1 MKNVQVN
8 KPTLPILAILGCCL
22 IWGTTFTVVKD
33 VSKSIDPF
41 LLSGLRNLIATSALI
56 AYIIIAKKGKN
67 LMDKNSLK
75 SGFLLGALLG
85 TIYISQTIG
94 ISFTSANHS
103 AFITCSAVI
112 MVPVI
117 LFLFGWEKFTAKQI
131 LSILMVTIG
140 LVLLTLKSG
149 LSGFNV
155 GDLIT
160 LIAAV
165 FCAVH
170 IVFSGLYV
178 RKYDFLSLIFYQFFF
193 ASLFSFLALFSKQ
206 AFYNFPPILFEN
218 DAIYSV
224 LYLGVM
230 GTLFCYFVTV
240 WGQKHVSTTYI
251 ALIFSLEPLFASV
264 TNYLVLHEVFT
275 TKEFIGAVIIF
286 GGILLY
292 SIPKKWFSILSNDRN
307 LPSGIPDKTK

>member
-1 MKNVQVN
+1 MKNPQVN
-8 KPTLPILAILGCCL
+8 IPTIPILAILGCCL

-33 VSKSIDPF
+33 VSNSIDPF
-41 LLSGLRNLIATSALI
+41 LLSGFRNLIATSALFV
-56 AYIIIAKKGKN
+56 YFIITKKSKI
-67 LMDKNSLK
+67 LLDKNSLR
-75 SGFLLGALLG
+75 SGLVLGVLLG

-94 ISFTSANHS
+94 ITFTSANHS

-117 LFLFGWEKFTAKQI
+117 LFLFGWEKFNKKQI
-131 LSILMVTIG
+131 LSILMVAIG
-140 LVLLTLKSG
+140 LILLTLKSG
-149 LSGFNV
+149 LSGFNL

-160 LIAAV
+160 LVAAV
-165 FCAVH
+165 ICAMH

-178 RKYDFLSLIFYQFFF
+178 RKYNFLSLIFYQFLF
-193 ASLFSFLALFSKQ
+193 AGLVSFSGLFSKQ

-218 DAIYSV
+218 DAIYNV
-224 LYLGVM
+224 LYLGLL

-264 TNYLVLHEVFT
+264 TNYLVLNEVFT

-292 SIPKKWFSILSNDRN
+292 SIPKKWFSIFRN
-307 LPSGIPDKTK
+307 NLV

>member
-1 MKNVQVN
+1 MKNPQVN
-8 KPTLPILAILGCCL
+8 IPTIPILAILGCCL

-33 VSKSIDPF
+33 VSNSIDPF
-41 LLSGLRNLIATSALI
+41 LLSGFRNLIATSALFV
-56 AYIIIAKKGKN
+56 YFIITKKSKI
-67 LMDKNSLK
+67 LLDKNSLR
-75 SGFLLGALLG
+75 SGLVLGVLLG

-94 ISFTSANHS
+94 ITFTSANHS

-112 MVPVI
+112 MVPII
-117 LFLFGWEKFTAKQI
+117 LFLFGWEKFNKKQI
-131 LSILMVTIG
+131 LSILMVAIG
-140 LVLLTLKSG
+140 LILLTLKSG
-149 LSGFNV
+149 LSGFNL

-160 LIAAV
+160 LVAAV
-165 FCAVH
+165 ICAMH

-178 RKYDFLSLIFYQFFF
+178 RKYNFLSLIFYQFFF
-193 ASLFSFLALFSKQ
+193 AGLVSFCGLFSKQ

-218 DAIYSV
+218 DAIYNV
-224 LYLGVM
+224 LYLGLL

-264 TNYLVLHEVFT
+264 TNYLVLNEVFT

-292 SIPKKWFSILSNDRN
+292 SIPKKWFSIFRN
-307 LPSGIPDKTK
+307 NLV

>member
-1 MKNVQVN
+1 MKNVQGN
-8 KPTLPILAILGCCL
+8 KSTLPIIAILGCCL
-22 IWGTTFTVVKD
+22 VWGTTFTVVKD
-33 VSKSIDPF
+33 VSNSIDPF
-41 LLSGLRNLIATSALI
+41 LLSGLRNLIATSVLC
-56 AYIIIAKKGKN
+56 AYIIITKKGKI
-67 LMDKNSLK
+67 LLDKNSLR
-75 SGFLLGALLG
+75 SGLVLGILLG

-117 LFLFGWEKFTAKQI
+117 LFLFGWEKFNKKQI
-131 LSILMVTIG
+131 ISISMVAIG

-149 LSGFNV
+149 LSGFNL

-160 LIAAV
+160 LAAAV
-165 FCAVH
+165 VCAVH

-178 RKYDFLSLIFYQFFF
+178 RKYNFLSLIFYQFLF
-193 ASLFSFLALFSKQ
+193 AGLVSFLGLFSKQ
-206 AFYNFPPILFEN
+206 AIFNFPPIFFEN
-218 DAIYSV
+218 EAIYNV
-224 LYLGVM
+224 LYLGLL

-264 TNYLVLHEVFT
+264 TNYLVLNEVFT
-275 TKEFIGAVIIF
+275 SKEFIGAVIIF
-286 GGILLY
+286 GGIVLY
-292 SIPKKWFSILSNDRN
+292 SFPKKWFSIFRN
-307 LPSGIPDKTK
+307 NPI

>member
-1 MKNVQVN
+1 MKNVQGN
-8 KPTLPILAILGCCL
+8 KSTLPIIAILGCCL
-22 IWGTTFTVVKD
+22 VWGTTFTVVKD
-33 VSKSIDPF
+33 VSNSIDPF
-41 LLSGLRNLIATSALI
+41 LLSGLRNLIATSVLC
-56 AYIIIAKKGKN
+56 AYIIITKKGKI
-67 LMDKNSLK
+67 LLDKNSLR
-75 SGFLLGALLG
+75 SGLVLGILLG

-117 LFLFGWEKFTAKQI
+117 LFLFGWEKFNKKQI
-131 LSILMVTIG
+131 ISISMVAIG

-149 LSGFNV
+149 LSGFNL

-160 LIAAV
+160 LAAAV
-165 FCAVH
+165 VCAVH

-178 RKYDFLSLIFYQFFF
+178 RKYNFLSLIFYQFLF
-193 ASLFSFLALFSKQ
+193 AGLVSFLGLFSKQ
-206 AFYNFPPILFEN
+206 AIFNFPPIFFEN
-218 DAIYSV
+218 EAIYNV
-224 LYLGVM
+224 LYLGLL

-240 WGQKHVSTTYI
+240 WGQKHVSTAYI

-264 TNYLVLHEVFT
+264 TNYLVLNEVFT

-286 GGILLY
+286 GGIVMY
-292 SIPKKWFSILSNDRN
+292 SIPKKWFSIFRN
-307 LPSGIPDKTK
+307 NPT

>member
-1 MKNVQVN
+1 VKNPQVN
-8 KPTLPILAILGCCL
+8 IPTIPILAILGCCL

-33 VSKSIDPF
+33 VSNSIDPF
-41 LLSGLRNLIATSALI
+41 LLSGFRNLIATSALFV
-56 AYIIIAKKGKN
+56 YFIITKKSKI
-67 LMDKNSLK
+67 LLDKNSLR
-75 SGFLLGALLG
+75 SGLVLGVLLG

-94 ISFTSANHS
+94 ITFTSANHS

-117 LFLFGWEKFTAKQI
+117 LFLFGWEKFNKKQI
-131 LSILMVTIG
+131 LSILMVAIG
-140 LVLLTLKSG
+140 LILLTLKSG
-149 LSGFNV
+149 LSGFNL

-160 LIAAV
+160 LVAAV
-165 FCAVH
+165 ICAMH

-178 RKYDFLSLIFYQFFF
+178 RKYNFLSLIFYQFFF
-193 ASLFSFLALFSKQ
+193 AGLVSFCGLFSKQ

-218 DAIYSV
+218 DAIYNV
-224 LYLGVM
+224 LYLGLL

-264 TNYLVLHEVFT
+264 TNYLVLNEVFT

-292 SIPKKWFSILSNDRN
+292 SIPKKWFSIFRN
-307 LPSGIPDKTK
+307 NLV

>member
-1 MKNVQVN
+1 MKNVQEN
-8 KPTLPILAILGCCL
+8 KPTLPIMAILGCCL

-33 VSKSIDPF
+33 VSNSIDPF
-41 LLSGLRNLIATSALI
+41 LLSGLRNLIATSVLF
-56 AYIIIAKKGKN
+56 AYFTITRKGKT
-67 LMDKNSLK
+67 LIDKNSLK
-75 SGFLLGALLG
+75 SGFVLGVLLG

-112 MVPVI
+112 MVPGI
-117 LFLFGWEKFTAKQI
+117 LFLFGWEKFNKKQI
-131 LSILMVTIG
+131 VSISMVAIG

-149 LSGFNV
+149 LSGFNL

-160 LIAAV
+160 LAAAV
-165 FCAVH
+165 VCAVH

-178 RKYDFLSLIFYQFFF
+178 RKYNFLSLIFYQFLF
-193 ASLFSFLALFSKQ
+193 AGLVSFLGLFSKQ
-206 AFYNFPPILFEN
+206 AIFNFPPIFFEN
-218 DAIYSV
+218 EAIYNV
-224 LYLGVM
+224 LYLGLL

-264 TNYLVLHEVFT
+264 TNYLVLNEVFT

-286 GGILLY
+286 GGIVMY
-292 SIPKKWFSILSNDRN
+292 SIPKKWFSIFRN
-307 LPSGIPDKTK
+307 NPT

>member
-1 MKNVQVN
+1 MKNPQVN
-8 KPTLPILAILGCCL
+8 IPTIPILAILGCCL

-33 VSKSIDPF
+33 VSNSIDPF
-41 LLSGLRNLIATSALI
+41 LLSGFRNLIATSALFV
-56 AYIIIAKKGKN
+56 YFIITKKSKI
-67 LMDKNSLK
+67 LLDKNSLR
-75 SGFLLGALLG
+75 SGLVLGVLLG

-94 ISFTSANHS
+94 ITFTSANHS

-117 LFLFGWEKFTAKQI
+117 LFLFGWEKFNKKQI
-131 LSILMVTIG
+131 LSILMVAIG
-140 LVLLTLKSG
+140 LILLTLKSG
-149 LSGFNV
+149 LSGFNL

-160 LIAAV
+160 LVAAV
-165 FCAVH
+165 ICAMH

-178 RKYDFLSLIFYQFFF
+178 RKYNFLSLIFYQFFF
-193 ASLFSFLALFSKQ
+193 AGLVSFCGLFSKQ

-218 DAIYSV
+218 DAIYNV
-224 LYLGVM
+224 LYLGLL

-264 TNYLVLHEVFT
+264 TNYLVLNEVFT

-292 SIPKKWFSILSNDRN
+292 SIPKKWFSIFRN
-307 LPSGIPDKTK
+307 NLV

>member
-1 MKNVQVN
+1 MKNPQGN
-8 KPTLPILAILGCCL
+8 IPTIPILAILGCCL

-33 VSKSIDPF
+33 VSSSIDPF
-41 LLSGLRNLIATSALI
+41 LLSGFRNLIATSALFV
-56 AYIIIAKKGKN
+56 YFIITKKGKI
-67 LMDKNSLK
+67 LLDKNSLR
-75 SGFLLGALLG
+75 SGFVLGVLLG

-94 ISFTSANHS
+94 ITFTSANHS

-117 LFLFGWEKFTAKQI
+117 LFLFGWEKFNQKQI
-131 LSILMVTIG
+131 LSILMVAIG

-149 LSGFNV
+149 LSGFNI

-160 LIAAV
+160 LAAAV
-165 FCAVH
+165 ICAMH

-178 RKYDFLSLIFYQFFF
+178 RKYNFLSLIFYQFLF
-193 ASLFSFLALFSKQ
+193 AGLVSFSGLFSKQ

-218 DAIYSV
+218 DAIYNV
-224 LYLGVM
+224 LYLGLL

-264 TNYLVLHEVFT
+264 TNYLVLNEVFT

-292 SIPKKWFSILSNDRN
+292 SIPKKWFSIFRN
-307 LPSGIPDKTK
+307 NLI

>member
-1 MKNVQVN
+1 MKNPQVN
-8 KPTLPILAILGCCL
+8 IPTIPILAILGCCL

-33 VSKSIDPF
+33 VSNSIDPF
-41 LLSGLRNLIATSALI
+41 LLSGFRNLIATSALFV
-56 AYIIIAKKGKN
+56 YFIITKKSKI
-67 LMDKNSLK
+67 LLDKNSLR
-75 SGFLLGALLG
+75 SGLVLGVLLG

-94 ISFTSANHS
+94 ITFTSANHS

-117 LFLFGWEKFTAKQI
+117 LFLFGWEKFNKKQI
-131 LSILMVTIG
+131 LSILMVAIG
-140 LVLLTLKSG
+140 LILLTLKSG
-149 LSGFNV
+149 LSGFNL

-160 LIAAV
+160 LVAAV
-165 FCAVH
+165 ICAMH

-178 RKYDFLSLIFYQFFF
+178 RKYNFLSLIFYQFFF
-193 ASLFSFLALFSKQ
+193 AGLVSFCGLFSKQ

-218 DAIYSV
+218 DAIYNV
-224 LYLGVM
+224 LYLGLL

-264 TNYLVLHEVFT
+264 TNYLVLNEVFT

-286 GGILLY
+286 VGILLY
-292 SIPKKWFSILSNDRN
+292 SIPKKWFSIFRN
-307 LPSGIPDKTK
+307 NLI

>member
-1 MKNVQVN
+1 VKNVQG
-8 KPTLPILAILGCCL
+8 KIPTIPILAILGCCL

-33 VSKSIDPF
+33 VSNSIDPF
-41 LLSGLRNLIATSALI
+41 LLSGLRNLIATSVLF
-56 AYIIIAKKGKN
+56 AYFIITKKGKI
-67 LMDKNSLK
+67 LLDKNSIK
-75 SGFLLGALLG
+75 SGFVLGVLLG

-94 ISFTSANHS
+94 IIFTSANHS

-117 LFLFGWEKFTAKQI
+117 LFLFGWEKFSWKQG
-131 LSILMVTIG
+131 LSILMVAIG
-140 LVLLTLKSG
+140 LALLTLKSG
-149 LSGFNV
+149 LSGFNL

-160 LIAAV
+160 LAAAII
-165 FCAVH
+165 CAIH

-178 RKYDFLSLIFYQFFF
+178 RKYNFLSLIFYQFLF
-193 ASLFSFLALFSKQ
+193 AGLVSFVGLFSKQ
-206 AFYNFPPILFEN
+206 YFYNFPPILFEN
-218 DAIYSV
+218 DAIYNL
-224 LYLGVM
+224 LYLGLL

-264 TNYLVLHEVFT
+264 TNYLVLNEVFT

-292 SIPKKWFSILSNDRN
+292 SIPKKWFSISTNN
-307 LPSGIPDKTK
+307 LI

>member
-1 MKNVQVN
+1 MKNVQEN
-8 KPTLPILAILGCCL
+8 KPTLPIMAILGCCL

-33 VSKSIDPF
+33 VSNSIDPF
-41 LLSGLRNLIATSALI
+41 LLSGLRNLIATSVLF
-56 AYIIIAKKGKN
+56 AYFIITRKGKT
-67 LMDKNSLK
+67 LLDKNSLK
-75 SGFLLGALLG
+75 SGFVLGVLLG

-112 MVPVI
+112 MVPGI
-117 LFLFGWEKFTAKQI
+117 LFLFGWEKFNKKQI
-131 LSILMVTIG
+131 LSILMVAIG

-149 LSGFNV
+149 LSGFNL

-160 LIAAV
+160 LAAAV
-165 FCAVH
+165 ICAVH

-178 RKYDFLSLIFYQFFF
+178 RKYNFLSLIFYQFFF
-193 ASLFSFLALFSKQ
+193 AGLVSFLGLFSKQ
-206 AFYNFPPILFEN
+206 ALSNFPPTLFEN
-218 DAIYSV
+218 DAIYNV
-224 LYLGVM
+224 LYLGLL

-264 TNYLVLHEVFT
+264 TNYLVLNEVFT

-292 SIPKKWFSILSNDRN
+292 SIPKKWFSISRN
-307 LPSGIPDKTK
+307 NPI

>member
-1 MKNVQVN
+1 MKNVQG
-8 KPTLPILAILGCCL
+8 KIPTIPILAILGCCL
-22 IWGTTFTVVKD
+22 IWGTAFTVVKD
-33 VSKSIDPF
+33 VSNSIDPF
-41 LLSGLRNLIATSALI
+41 LLSGLRNLIATSVLF
-56 AYIIIAKKGKN
+56 AYFIITKKGKI
-67 LMDKNSLK
+67 LLDKNSIK
-75 SGFLLGALLG
+75 SGFILGVLLG
-85 TIYISQTIG
+85 TIYVSQTIG
-94 ISFTSANHS
+94 IIFTSANHS

-117 LFLFGWEKFTAKQI
+117 LFLFGWEKFSRKQV
-131 LSILMVTIG
+131 LSILMVAIG

-149 LSGFNV
+149 LSGFNL

-160 LIAAV
+160 LAAAV
-165 FCAVH
+165 ICAIH

-178 RKYDFLSLIFYQFFF
+178 RKYNFLSLIFYQFLF
-193 ASLFSFLALFSKQ
+193 AGLVSFVGLFSKQ

-218 DAIYSV
+218 DAIYNV
-224 LYLGVM
+224 LYLGLL

-264 TNYLVLHEVFT
+264 TNYLVLNEVFT

-286 GGILLY
+286 VGILLY
-292 SIPKKWFSILSNDRN
+292 SIPKKWFSIFKNN
-307 LPSGIPDKTK
+307 LI

>member
-1 MKNVQVN
+1 VKNVQGN
-8 KPTLPILAILGCCL
+8 KSTLPIIAILGCCL
-22 IWGTTFTVVKD
+22 VWGTTFTVVKD
-33 VSKSIDPF
+33 VSNSIDPF
-41 LLSGLRNLIATSALI
+41 LLSGLRNLIATSVLC
-56 AYIIIAKKGKN
+56 AYIIITKKGKI
-67 LMDKNSLK
+67 LLDKNSLR
-75 SGFLLGALLG
+75 SGLVLGILLG

-117 LFLFGWEKFTAKQI
+117 LFLFGWEKFNKKQI
-131 LSILMVTIG
+131 ISISMVAIG

-149 LSGFNV
+149 LSGFNL

-160 LIAAV
+160 LAAAV
-165 FCAVH
+165 VCAVH

-178 RKYDFLSLIFYQFFF
+178 RKYNFLSLIFYQFLF
-193 ASLFSFLALFSKQ
+193 AGLVSFLGLFSKQ
-206 AFYNFPPILFEN
+206 AIFNFPPIFFEN
-218 DAIYSV
+218 EAIYNV
-224 LYLGVM
+224 LYLGLL

-264 TNYLVLHEVFT
+264 TNYLVLNEVFT

-286 GGILLY
+286 GGIVMY
-292 SIPKKWFSILSNDRN
+292 SIPKKWFSIFRN
-307 LPSGIPDKTK
+307 NPT

>member
-1 MKNVQVN
+1 VKNVQGN
-8 KPTLPILAILGCCL
+8 KSMLPIIAILGCCL
-22 IWGTTFTVVKD
+22 VWGTTFTVVKD
-33 VSKSIDPF
+33 VSNSIDPF
-41 LLSGLRNLIATSALI
+41 LLSGLRNLIATSVLC
-56 AYIIIAKKGKN
+56 AYIIITKKGKI
-67 LMDKNSLK
+67 LLDKNSLR
-75 SGFLLGALLG
+75 SGLVLGILLG

-117 LFLFGWEKFTAKQI
+117 LFLFGWEKFNKKQI
-131 LSILMVTIG
+131 ISISMVAIG

-149 LSGFNV
+149 LSGFNL

-160 LIAAV
+160 LAAAV
-165 FCAVH
+165 VCAVH

-178 RKYDFLSLIFYQFFF
+178 RKYNFLSLIFYQFLF
-193 ASLFSFLALFSKQ
+193 AGLVSFLGLFSKQ
-206 AFYNFPPILFEN
+206 AIFNFPPIFFEN
-218 DAIYSV
+218 EAIYNV
-224 LYLGVM
+224 LYLGLL

-264 TNYLVLHEVFT
+264 TNYLVLNEVFT

-286 GGILLY
+286 GGIVMY
-292 SIPKKWFSILSNDRN
+292 SIPKKWFSIFRN
-307 LPSGIPDKTK
+307 NPT

>member
-1 MKNVQVN
+1 MKNVQGN
-8 KPTLPILAILGCCL
+8 KSMLPIIAILGCCL
-22 IWGTTFTVVKD
+22 VWGTTFTVVKD
-33 VSKSIDPF
+33 VSNSIDPF
-41 LLSGLRNLIATSALI
+41 LLSGLRNLIATSVLC
-56 AYIIIAKKGKN
+56 AYIIITKKGKI
-67 LMDKNSLK
+67 LLDKNSLR
-75 SGFLLGALLG
+75 SGLVLGILLG

-117 LFLFGWEKFTAKQI
+117 LFLFGWEKFNKKQI
-131 LSILMVTIG
+131 ISISMVAIG

-149 LSGFNV
+149 LSGFNL

-160 LIAAV
+160 LAAAV
-165 FCAVH
+165 VCAVH

-178 RKYDFLSLIFYQFFF
+178 RKYNFLSLIFYQFLF
-193 ASLFSFLALFSKQ
+193 AGLVSFLGLFSKQ
-206 AFYNFPPILFEN
+206 AIFNFPPIFFEN
-218 DAIYSV
+218 EAIYNV
-224 LYLGVM
+224 LYLGLL

-264 TNYLVLHEVFT
+264 TNYLVLNEVFT

-286 GGILLY
+286 GGIVMY
-292 SIPKKWFSILSNDRN
+292 SIPKKWFSIFKNN
-307 LPSGIPDKTK
+307 PT

>member
-1 MKNVQVN
+1 M
-8 KPTLPILAILGCCL
+8 PTIPILAILGCCL

-41 LLSGLRNLIATSALI
+41 LLSGLRNLIATLVLF
-56 AYIIIAKKGKN
+56 AYFISTKKWKN
-67 LMDKNSLK
+67 LLDKDSLK
-75 SGFLLGALLG
+75 SGFVLGVLLG

-94 ISFTSANHS
+94 IIFTSANHS

-117 LFLFGWEKFTAKQI
+117 LFLIGWEKFNRKQT
-131 LSILMVTIG
+131 LSIAMVAIG

-149 LSGFNV
+149 ISGFNL

-160 LIAAV
+160 LVAAII
-165 FCAVH
+165 CAIH

-178 RKYDFLSLIFYQFFF
+178 RKYNFLSLIFYQFFF
-193 ASLFSFLALFSKQ
+193 AGLVSFAGLFSKQ
-206 AFYNFPPILFEN
+206 ALYNFPPILFEN
-218 DAIYSV
+218 DAIFNV
-224 LYLGVM
+224 LYLGLL

-240 WGQKHVSTTYI
+240 WGQKHISTTYV

-264 TNYLVLHEVFT
+264 TNYFILNEVFT
-275 TKEFIGAVIIF
+275 RKEFIGAVIIF

-292 SIPKKWFSILSNDRN
+292 SIPKKWFSVFRN
-307 LPSGIPDKTK
+307 KPS

>member
-1 MKNVQVN
+1 MKNPQVN
-8 KPTLPILAILGCCL
+8 IPTIPILAILGCCL

-33 VSKSIDPF
+33 VSNSIDPF
-41 LLSGLRNLIATSALI
+41 LLSGFRNLIATSVLFV
-56 AYIIIAKKGKN
+56 YFIITKKGKI
-67 LMDKNSLK
+67 LLDKNSLRT
-75 SGFLLGALLG
+75 GFVLGVLLG

-94 ISFTSANHS
+94 ITFTSANHS

-117 LFLFGWEKFTAKQI
+117 LFLFGWEKFNKKQI
-131 LSILMVTIG
+131 LSILMVAIG

-149 LSGFNV
+149 LSGFNL

-160 LIAAV
+160 LAAAV
-165 FCAVH
+165 ICAMH

-178 RKYDFLSLIFYQFFF
+178 RKYNFLSLIFYQFFF
-193 ASLFSFLALFSKQ
+193 AGLVSFCSLFSKQ

-218 DAIYSV
+218 DAIYNV
-224 LYLGVM
+224 LYLGLL
-230 GTLFCYFVTV
+230 GSLFCYFVTV

-264 TNYLVLHEVFT
+264 TNYLVLNEVFT

-292 SIPKKWFSILSNDRN
+292 SVPKKWFSIFRN
-307 LPSGIPDKTK
+307 NLI

>member
-1 MKNVQVN
+1 M
-8 KPTLPILAILGCCL
+8 LPIIAILGCCL
-22 IWGTTFTVVKD
+22 VWGTTFTVVKD
-33 VSKSIDPF
+33 VSNSIDPF
-41 LLSGLRNLIATSALI
+41 LLSGLRNLIATSVLC
-56 AYIIIAKKGKN
+56 AYIIITKKGKI
-67 LMDKNSLK
+67 LLDKNSLR
-75 SGFLLGALLG
+75 SGLVLGILLG

-117 LFLFGWEKFTAKQI
+117 LFLFGWEKFNKKQI
-131 LSILMVTIG
+131 ISISMVAIG

-149 LSGFNV
+149 LSGFNL

-160 LIAAV
+160 LAAAV
-165 FCAVH
+165 VCAVH

-178 RKYDFLSLIFYQFFF
+178 RKYNFLSLIFYQFLF
-193 ASLFSFLALFSKQ
+193 AGLVSFLGLFSKQ
-206 AFYNFPPILFEN
+206 AIFNFPPIFFEN
-218 DAIYSV
+218 EAIYNV
-224 LYLGVM
+224 LYLGLL

-264 TNYLVLHEVFT
+264 TNYLVLNEVFT

-286 GGILLY
+286 GGIVMY
-292 SIPKKWFSILSNDRN
+292 SIPKKWFSIFRN
-307 LPSGIPDKTK
+307 NPT

>member
-1 MKNVQVN
+1 MKNPQVN
-8 KPTLPILAILGCCL
+8 IPTIPILAILGCCL

-33 VSKSIDPF
+33 VSNSIDPF
-41 LLSGLRNLIATSALI
+41 LLSGFRNLIATSALFV
-56 AYIIIAKKGKN
+56 YFIITKKSKI
-67 LMDKNSLK
+67 LLDKNSLR
-75 SGFLLGALLG
+75 SGLVLGVLLG

-94 ISFTSANHS
+94 ITFTSANHS

-117 LFLFGWEKFTAKQI
+117 LFLFGWEKFNKKQI
-131 LSILMVTIG
+131 LSILMVAIG
-140 LVLLTLKSG
+140 LILLTLKSG
-149 LSGFNV
+149 LSGFNL

-160 LIAAV
+160 LVAAV
-165 FCAVH
+165 ICAMH

-178 RKYDFLSLIFYQFFF
+178 RKYNFLSLIFYQFFF
-193 ASLFSFLALFSKQ
+193 AGLVSFCGLFSKQ

-218 DAIYSV
+218 DAIYNV
-224 LYLGVM
+224 LYLGLL

-264 TNYLVLHEVFT
+264 TNYLVLNEVFT

-292 SIPKKWFSILSNDRN
+292 SIPKKLFSIFRN
-307 LPSGIPDKTK
+307 NLV

>member
-1 MKNVQVN
+1 MKNAQGN
-8 KPTLPILAILGCCL
+8 MPTIPILAILGCCL

-41 LLSGLRNLIATSALI
+41 LLSGLRNLIATLLLF
-56 AYIIIAKKGKN
+56 AYFISTNKWKN
-67 LMDKNSLK
+67 LLDKDSLK
-75 SGFLLGALLG
+75 SGFVLGVLLG

-94 ISFTSANHS
+94 IIFTSANHS

-117 LFLFGWEKFTAKQI
+117 LFLIGWEKFNRKQT
-131 LSILMVTIG
+131 LSIAMVAIG

-149 LSGFNV
+149 ISRFNL

-160 LIAAV
+160 LVAAV
-165 FCAVH
+165 ICAIH

-178 RKYDFLSLIFYQFFF
+178 RKYNFLSLIFYQFFF
-193 ASLFSFLALFSKQ
+193 AGLVSFAGLFSKQ
-206 AFYNFPPILFEN
+206 ALYNSPPILFEN
-218 DAIYSV
+218 DAIFNV
-224 LYLGVM
+224 LYLGLL

-240 WGQKHVSTTYI
+240 WGQKHISTTYV

-264 TNYLVLHEVFT
+264 TNYFILNEVFT
-275 TKEFIGAVIIF
+275 RKEFIGAVIIF

-292 SIPKKWFSILSNDRN
+292 SIPKKWFSVFRN
-307 LPSGIPDKTK
+307 KPS

>member
-1 MKNVQVN
+1 MKNPQGS
-8 KPTLPILAILGCCL
+8 KPTIPILAIIGCCL

-33 VSKSIDPF
+33 VSNSIDPF
-41 LLSGLRNLIATSALI
+41 LLSGFRNLIATSMLC
-56 AYIIIAKKGKN
+56 AYIIITKKGRI
-67 LMDKNSLK
+67 LLDKNSLK
-75 SGFLLGALLG
+75 SGFVLGVLLG

-94 ISFTSANHS
+94 ITFTSANHS

-112 MVPVI
+112 IVPII
-117 LFLFGWEKFTAKQI
+117 LFLFGWEKFNKKQI
-131 LSILMVTIG
+131 LSILMVAIG

-149 LSGFNV
+149 LSGFNL

-160 LIAAV
+160 LAAAV
-165 FCAVH
+165 ICAMH

-178 RKYDFLSLIFYQFFF
+178 RKFNFLSLIFYQFFF
-193 ASLFSFLALFSKQ
+193 AGLVSFFSLFSKQ

-218 DAIYSV
+218 DAINNV
-224 LYLGVM
+224 LYLSLL

-240 WGQKHVSTTYI
+240 WGQKHVSTTFI

-264 TNYLVLHEVFT
+264 TNYLVLNEVFT

-286 GGILLY
+286 IGILLY
-292 SIPKKWFSILSNDRN
+292 SIPKKWGSIFKNN
-307 LPSGIPDKTK
+307 LI